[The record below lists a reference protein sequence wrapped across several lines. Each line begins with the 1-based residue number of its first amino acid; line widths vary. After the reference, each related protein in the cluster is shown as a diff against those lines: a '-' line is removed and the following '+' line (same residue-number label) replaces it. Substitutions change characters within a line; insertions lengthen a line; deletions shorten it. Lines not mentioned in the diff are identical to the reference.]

1 MRIADIEAAIRSA
14 FPCERILVVDES
26 HLHRGHAGARPYGQS
41 QYRVMVISNAFDGKS
56 RVDRQR
62 LVHAALGERMEEAIH
77 ALSLNLRTPEQ
88 AGLIDKR

>member
-1 MRIADIEAAIRSA
+1 
-14 FPCERILVVDES
+14 
-26 HLHRGHAGARPYGQS
+26 
-41 QYRVMVISNAFDGKS
+41 MVISNAFDGKS